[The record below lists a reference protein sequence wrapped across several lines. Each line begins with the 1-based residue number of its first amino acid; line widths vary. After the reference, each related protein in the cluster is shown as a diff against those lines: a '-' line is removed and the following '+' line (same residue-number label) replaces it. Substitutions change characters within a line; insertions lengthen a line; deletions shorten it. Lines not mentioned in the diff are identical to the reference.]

1 MYNIEYRQYKY
12 QLGDVYK
19 AFYTMLNI
27 NQQDLVFED
36 VETANTANTTATTT
50 ATTSSM
56 MTPPIWIPCFDSN
69 ITTITKSAPNSV
81 SLHQCLS
88 KANRLCSS
96 LVNLKSNNRGRFS
109 VGIIISTRAMITKV
123 HRSGGLMV
131 NSIIDESMCLRTA
144 GVSVVV
150 LIVIA
155 NKDDHR
161 DDPNY
166 NHISDALNGYIDY
179 IVVHDDHCDNGKD
192 SSSRLCSDECLA
204 RNGLVIRNYHS
215 NYSVSVVSIEK
226 SNNEIRMSSYRK
238 EI

>member
-27 NQQDLVFED
+27 NQQDLEFED
-36 VETANTANTTATTT
+36 VATSNKTATTT
-50 ATTSSM
+50 TTSM

-69 ITTITKSAPNSV
+69 ITTASRSAPISV
-81 SLHQCLS
+81 SLLQCLS
-88 KANRLCSS
+88 KATRLCSWQ
-96 LVNLKSNNRGRFS
+96 VNLKSNSRGWFS
-109 VGIIISTRAMITKV
+109 VGIIIATRAVIAKV
-123 HRSGGLMV
+123 HRSGALML

-155 NKDDHR
+155 NNDDHM
-161 DDPNY
+161 DDTNY

-179 IVVHDDHCDNGKD
+179 ILIHDDHCDNGKH
-192 SSSRLCSDECLA
+192 SSSKLCRDECLT
-204 RNGLVIRNYHS
+204 RNGLVIRNYRS
-215 NYSVSVVSIEK
+215 NYSVSVVSMVRSKRDITI
-226 SNNEIRMSSYRK
+226 NSYLF
-238 EI
+238 